1 MHVVSSAQVRRLA
14 KSTPVTYMIFDLLWL
29 DGHSLMELPYVERR
43 ERLTALELAGERWQ
57 TPGHILGGGARVLKA
72 SAEQGLEGIVA
83 KRLDSTYQPGRR
95 SHAWLKIKNF
105 LRQEV
110 VVGGAKPGGGAPP
123 PHTRPPPP
131 GGDLERTRPP

>member
-105 LRQEV
+105 LRQGLV
-110 VVGGAKPGGGAPP
+110 VRGPTPGAGRRPRPP
-123 PHTRPPPP
+123 RAPPP
-131 GGDLERTRPP
+131 GGYLESQRPH